1 MCKSGVLNQFQQVY
15 FFNGD
20 LYVQIP
26 ENLRHKLINN
36 RGLLKHFIAVDVTA
50 DIMLTKDQMMDMMFE
65 HGLGGDL
72 EPQLFVDSVLGSLKY
87 KVFKRIKLKGTLC

>member
-1 MCKSGVLNQFQQVY
+1 MCKSGVLNKFQQLY

-20 LYVQIP
+20 IYVQIP

-36 RGLLKHFIAVDVTA
+36 RGQLKHFVAVDITA
-50 DIMLTKDQMMDMMFE
+50 DVMLTKDQMMNMLFE

-72 EPQLFVDSVLGSLKY
+72 DPQLFVDSVLGSLKY
-87 KVFKRIKLKGTLC
+87 KVFKKVKVKGVIC